1 MSLQDNIDAA
11 GDALALLRGNNFDVR
26 GAFAYPA
33 EHTNWREEQRA
44 WTTTAVLF
52 NQTFHML
59 DLYISGPDVVRLLSD
74 TAINSFANF
83 RAGIAKQYVAVNDE
97 GQLIGDAIV
106 VALSETEVNVVGR
119 EWALEWLQYVAQ
131 KGGYDVQIIAEPP
144 TRGSGGK
151 RFYRWELEG
160 PAAAAIL
167 ADAADGEVEHIK
179 FFHTGKVSIAGHE
192 VWALNHTM
200 GGVPGQEYSG
210 YEFFGPA
217 EHEDDVIGAIVKA
230 GASHGM
236 LRGGARSYLSA
247 GAESGWLGPCT
258 VAAIYTQDSMRE
270 YREWLPTETWQ
281 NISVGVSTGSF
292 HPERVEDYYV
302 TPWDYGFGRIARFDH
317 EFIGRAALEEL
328 AKRPPRQ
335 KVWLVWEAADTERIL
350 VESELGHGETPK
362 PLPWPSDLGRD
373 QILVG
378 DRLVG
383 VTGFHGYTVNL
394 GGWVSLASVDTEL
407 AVDGTEVE
415 ILWGDWDGGKSN
427 ILVPEHTQT
436 RIRARVSVAS
446 PVA

>member
-1 MSLQDNIDAA
+1 MSLQDNIDRA
-11 GDALALLRGNNFDVR
+11 GGPLALLRGNNFDVR

-44 WTTTAVLF
+44 WKDTAVLF

-97 GQLIGDAIV
+97 GLLIGDAIV
-106 VALSETEVNVVGR
+106 VALSDTEVNVVGR
-119 EWALEWLQYVAQ
+119 EWALEWLQFQAE
-131 KGGYDVQIIAEPP
+131 KGGYDVEIVAEPP

-151 RFYRWELEG
+151 RFYRWEVEG
-160 PAAAAIL
+160 PAAGDIL
-167 ADAADGEVEHIK
+167 EAAADGEVPPIK
-179 FFHTGKVSIAGHE
+179 FFHTAKVSIAGHE
-192 VWALNHTM
+192 VWVLNHTM
-200 GGVPGQEYSG
+200 AGVPGEKTSG
-210 YEFFGPA
+210 FEFFGPA
-217 EHEDDVIGAIVKA
+217 EHEDDVIDAIVRA
-230 GASHGM
+230 GEAHGM

-258 VAAIYTQDSMRE
+258 VAAIYTSESMRE

-281 NISVGVSTGSF
+281 NISVGVTTGSF
-292 HPERVEDYYV
+292 HPERIEDYYV
-302 TPWDYGFGRIARFDH
+302 TPWDYGFGRIVKFDH
-317 EFIGRAALEEL
+317 DFIGRAALEEM
-328 AKRPPRQ
+328 AKNPPRQ
-335 KVWLVWEAADTERIL
+335 KVWLIWDLEDTKRVL
-350 VESELGHGETPK
+350 VDSELGSGVTPK

-378 DRLVG
+378 DKLVG

-394 GGWVSLASVDTEL
+394 EGWVSLASIDSAL

-427 ILVPEHTQT
+427 ILVPEHRQT
-436 RIRARVSVAS
+436 RIRARVSVDS
-446 PVA
+446 PMA